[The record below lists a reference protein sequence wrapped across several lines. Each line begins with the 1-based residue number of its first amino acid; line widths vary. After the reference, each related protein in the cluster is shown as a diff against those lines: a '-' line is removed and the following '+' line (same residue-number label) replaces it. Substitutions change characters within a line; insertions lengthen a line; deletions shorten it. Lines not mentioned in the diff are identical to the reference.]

1 MDIISPQKLNNYNIL
16 YDTKKIRFGRLT
28 SNKDILS
35 LFKIIFDRD
44 FKEDLLNWFAACP
57 TGSNRWY
64 GAFEIDEPV
73 GIYGLLP
80 VKIRIG
86 NTTHEGALGNNVGV
100 MLPFLGKG
108 LFQALGEFSLK
119 DSNFPIAVCVP
130 NAMARLGHKA
140 IGWKEYGILEL
151 LSGNVGE
158 RNIDFVGYNK
168 FEYIPCQNE
177 PYFYIVK
184 DRNFMKWRYSKP
196 GEEYFQSFFEN
207 NNYAI
212 WKNYQGKKQVLE
224 ISDYNLIYKLNGTVD
239 IWQFKDSRASAQLK
253 NNGFVPILSNE
264 FIVYTDLNVER
275 DVNLFNFEPGD
286 NDVF

>member
-1 MDIISPQKLNNYNIL
+1 
-16 YDTKKIRFGRLT
+16 
-28 SNKDILS
+28 
-35 LFKIIFDRD
+35 
-44 FKEDLLNWFAACP
+44 
-57 TGSNRWY
+57 
-64 GAFEIDEPV
+64 
-73 GIYGLLP
+73 
-80 VKIRIG
+80 
-86 NTTHEGALGNNVGV
+86 
-100 MLPFLGKG
+100 
-108 LFQALGEFSLK
+108 
-119 DSNFPIAVCVP
+119 
-130 NAMARLGHKA
+130 
-140 IGWKEYGILEL
+140 
-151 LSGNVGE
+151 
-158 RNIDFVGYNK
+158 
-168 FEYIPCQNE
+168 
-177 PYFYIVK
+177 
-184 DRNFMKWRYSKP
+184 MKWRYSKP